1 MTVTHGQLTG
11 LSVAQALT
19 VPAGATTVLLQAK
32 TQNIYYTMDGST
44 PSATN
49 GLILLVGLAPISYSG
64 KLSGLKFLEVTASAV
79 LNYAFFVDRT
89 TA

>member
-11 LSVAQALT
+11 LDSEQALT

-32 TQNIYYTMDGST
+32 TQNVYYTMDGTT
-44 PSATN
+44 PSSTN
-49 GLILLVGLAPISYSG
+49 GLILIAGLAPISYSG
-64 KLSGLKFLEVTASAV
+64 KLSDLNFLEVNASAV
-79 LNYAFFVDRT
+79 LNYAFFIDRT